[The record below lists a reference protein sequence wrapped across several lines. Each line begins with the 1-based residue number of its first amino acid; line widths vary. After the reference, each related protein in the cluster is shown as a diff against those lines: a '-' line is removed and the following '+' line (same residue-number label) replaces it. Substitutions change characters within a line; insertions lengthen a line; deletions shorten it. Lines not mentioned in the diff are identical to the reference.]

1 MQDTAK
7 IRIVGKA
14 RVVNRLIETGKETS
28 PEVVVRAGA
37 GVLLKHGRVSTE
49 GAVLGWPAEHFTQVA
64 REPLQ
69 VLGVTRMGEGM
80 IEDGIGE
87 AAGIEGGGERQERV
101 TSPHVL
107 IDALSLDHGFI
118 MSSRVIRR
126 EG

>member
-14 RVVNRLIETGKETS
+14 RVVNGLIETGKETG

-37 GVLLKHGRVSTE
+37 GVLLEHRRVSAE
-49 GAVLGWPAEHFTQVA
+49 GAVLRWAAEHFTQVA
-64 REPLQ
+64 REPLEM
-69 VLGVTRMGEGM
+69 LGVARMGEGM
-80 IEDGIGE
+80 VENGIGE
-87 AAGIEGGGERQERV
+87 APSIEGGGERQERV

-118 MSSRVIRR
+118 MSSRVIGR